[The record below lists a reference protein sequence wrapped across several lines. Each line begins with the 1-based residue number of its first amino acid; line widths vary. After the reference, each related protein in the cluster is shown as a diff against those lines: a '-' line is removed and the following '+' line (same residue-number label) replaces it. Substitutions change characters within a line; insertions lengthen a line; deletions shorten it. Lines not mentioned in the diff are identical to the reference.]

1 MKFIPGIYS
10 PAYPAAWLLFGMLF
24 ALAVAHF
31 VAMPWPR
38 LATVAVYAVP
48 LAWVS
53 SLAWRERWHIRFV
66 TALDVLFVG
75 FVLLVSASL
84 FFQSGIWGE
93 AGRFAFYLPF
103 LVVVPYL
110 CGRLMRVRDIELLM
124 HITLIAGMSIMPL
137 LLIDRF
143 TLPMRETGR
152 WPFFGLDHGALLVGA
167 LLASTLIALCVRIL
181 DLRNIGERNNRPR
194 QIFLYGLV
202 GLTTVFLVWVTARGW
217 LLAGLAGVAVA
228 CLSARQ
234 QFIWKRTGLLAA
246 VLTMVGLS
254 MVALPKLDSQ
264 FGRLYAMTTDM
275 SSQPVIYFGGGRQ
288 VLGVAVPVLGEAV
301 PVLGEAVPVLGEVSC
316 QPFKEGVNSIA
327 MRWVLYQEAM
337 AMFLAN
343 PILGVGAARFG
354 EQSCTGPKGFP
365 HSTILQG
372 FAELGIIGGGLLIGM
387 LILAAVTLLRAFLS
401 VRHGSNWSTDAFV
414 LAFFAMFLGADQI
427 YGNYFMSVGSW
438 LMLGIAASM
447 RASNKLGDESRV

>member
-1 MKFIPGIYS
+1 MAIP
-10 PAYPAAWLLFGMLF
+10 WTQ
-24 ALAVAHF
+24 
-31 VAMPWPR
+31 
-38 LATVAVYAVP
+38 LATVAMYAIA

-53 SLAWRERWHIRFV
+53 LQAWRKPRQKWSFS
-66 TALDVLFVG
+66 ALDALFVG

-84 FFQSGIWGE
+84 FFQRGIWGE
-93 AGRFAFYLPF
+93 AGRFAFYLPI

-110 CGRLMRVRDIELLM
+110 CGRLMRVRDIKILIL
-124 HITLIAGMSIMPL
+124 ITLIAGMSIMPL
-137 LLIDRF
+137 LLVDRF

-181 DLRNIGERNNRPR
+181 DLKIGERNNRLR
-194 QIFLYGLV
+194 QILFYGLV
-202 GLTTVFLVWVTARGW
+202 GITSGFLVWVTARGW
-217 LLAGLAGVAVA
+217 LLAGLAGVAVV
-228 CLSARQ
+228 CLLARQ
-234 QFIWKRTGLLAA
+234 QPIWKRTGLLAA

-264 FGRLYAMTTDM
+264 FGRLYAIATDR
-275 SSQPVIYFGGGRQ
+275 SSQPVIYFGEGRP
-288 VLGVAVPVLGEAV
+288 VLGEGRPVLGEGRPVLGEA
-301 PVLGEAVPVLGEVSC
+301 SC
-316 QPFKEGVNSIA
+316 QPIKEGVNSIA
-327 MRWVLYQEAM
+327 IRWVLYQEAM
-337 AMFLAN
+337 AMFLEN

-372 FAELGIIGGGLLIGM
+372 FAELGVIGGGLLIGM

-401 VRHGSNWSTDAFV
+401 VRHRPNWSTDVFI
-414 LAFFAMFLGADQI
+414 LAFFAMLLGADQI

-438 LMLGIAASM
+438 LMLGIAASVG
-447 RASNKLGDESRV
+447 ASNKLGDESCV

>member
-1 MKFIPGIYS
+1 MYAIKLPPFLYS

-24 ALAVAHF
+24 AQAAAHF
-31 VAMPWPR
+31 GAMPWPR
-38 LATVAVYAVP
+38 LATVAVYSVP

-53 SLAWRERWHIRFV
+53 SLAWRKRWHIRFV

-75 FVLLVSASL
+75 FLLLVSASL
-84 FFQSGIWGE
+84 FFQSGVLGE
-93 AGRFAFYLPF
+93 AGRFAFYFPF

-110 CGRLMRVRDIELLM
+110 CGRLMRVPDIKILM
-124 HITLIAGMSIMPL
+124 RIILTAGMSIMPL
-137 LLIDRF
+137 LLVDRF
-143 TLPMRETGR
+143 TLPMRETER

-181 DLRNIGERNNRPR
+181 DLRNIGERNNRPK

-217 LLAGLAGVAVA
+217 LLVGLAGVAVA

-254 MVALPKLDSQ
+254 MIALPKLDSQ
-264 FGRLYAMTTDM
+264 FGRLYAMTTDI

-288 VLGVAVPVLGEAV
+288 VPGEAV
-301 PVLGEAVPVLGEVSC
+301 PVLGEASC
-316 QPFKEGVNSIA
+316 QPIKEGVNSIA
-327 MRWVLYQEAM
+327 IRWMLYQEAM
-337 AMFLAN
+337 AMFLEN

-372 FAELGIIGGGLLIGM
+372 FAELGVIGGGLLIGM
-387 LILAAVTLLRAFLS
+387 LILAVVTLLRPFLS
-401 VRHGSNWSTDAFV
+401 VRHRSNWSTDAFI
-414 LAFFAMFLGADQI
+414 LASFATFLGADQI